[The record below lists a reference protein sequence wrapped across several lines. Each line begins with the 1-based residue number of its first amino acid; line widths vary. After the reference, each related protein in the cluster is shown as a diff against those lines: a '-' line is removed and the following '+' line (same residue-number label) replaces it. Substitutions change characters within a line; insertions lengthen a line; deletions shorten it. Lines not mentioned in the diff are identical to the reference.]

1 VGEDYLWSTTAVCV
15 GDYPEQTACAPHPLP
30 SRQVDAPGQGWYTS
44 RRGTTLRQA
53 QGRAEQGSPGPEQ
66 RWDPLPPVPGGCPH
80 TGGRGA
86 AELRYKSWGETRYT
100 DGTTPTPY
108 RFTGQREEATIG
120 LYFYNARWHDPALGR
135 FVQPDSLVP
144 DPGNS
149 QALNR
154 YSYVYNNPLRFVDP
168 SGYDPFATE
177 EWQNWVTA
185 HCNGRDPT
193 DADRQRYLYS
203 LLYVG
208 PVSGSRTWTD
218 EDWAMFEADT
228 PGVMAIPGT
237 DRQSEGDF
245 ERALADLAGYYEDTE
260 GAQYVSAIALLYAG
274 VPYQPGDFWAALGHG
289 FGGAVRL
296 PILNHGM
303 NGFNPLYY
311 NLGEEN
317 THHYAGH
324 LLGGYYV
331 RSLVNTIGTN
341 VRELAQGLRVRI
353 LPWPPVIRLSPDWAD
368 IFLGEIAGK
377 HGDMLARGV
386 PPRFLSAIVHGSLR

>member
-1 VGEDYLWSTTAVCV
+1 M
-15 GDYPEQTACAPHPLP
+15 
-30 SRQVDAPGQGWYTS
+30 
-44 RRGTTLRQA
+44 
-53 QGRAEQGSPGPEQ
+53 
-66 RWDPLPPVPGGCPH
+66 
-80 TGGRGA
+80 
-86 AELRYKSWGETRYT
+86 
-100 DGTTPTPY
+100 
-108 RFTGQREEATIG
+108 
-120 LYFYNARWHDPALGR
+120 
-135 FVQPDSLVP
+135 VP